1 MKKYLWTGKLKP
13 ASQTKMETIKF
24 YIMATTKRSLKISF
38 ATQKGGVGKSTMTTL
53 TASVLH
59 YRLGFNVLVMDCDFP
74 QHSLTNMRE
83 RDKKTIMQNEY
94 HKKAAM
100 KQFQTINKKAY
111 PIIKCKAEDA
121 LGTALDYISQT
132 AVEPDAIFFDLP
144 GTANTKGVLTTLK
157 AMDFIFSPI
166 TADRLVVESALGFT
180 KAFLGLPQK
189 NGGNNEQAMW
199 LFWNQVDGREKTGV
213 YDAYQSV
220 IKELNLSVMK
230 TRIMDSKRFR
240 KETDDT
246 GNYVFRSSLLPAE
259 LHLMKATKMDSF
271 IEEFLKIIRL

>member
-1 MKKYLWTGKLKP
+1 
-13 ASQTKMETIKF
+13 METVKQ
-24 YIMATTKRSLKISF
+24 TLKISF
-38 ATQKGGVGKSTMTTL
+38 YTQKGGVGKSTITTL
-53 TASVLH
+53 LASVLH

-83 RDKKTIMQNEY
+83 RDKKTIMQSDY

-111 PIIKCKAEDA
+111 TIIKCNAENALEKALEHIDRTGI
-121 LGTALDYISQT
+121 LPEVTL
-132 AVEPDAIFFDLP
+132 FDLP

-166 TADRLVVESALGFT
+166 TADRLVVESTLGFT
-180 KAFLGLPQK
+180 KAFLQLPEIGK
-189 NGGNNEQAMW
+189 NKKDQSIW
-199 LFWNQVDGREKTGV
+199 LFWNQVDGREKTGL
-213 YDAYQSV
+213 YDAYQAV
-220 IKELNLSVMK
+220 IDELKLSVMD

-246 GNYVFRSSLLPAE
+246 GNYVFRSSLLPADP
-259 LHLMKATKMDSF
+259 LLMKTTRMDTF
-271 IEEFLKIIRL
+271 IEEFLRITNL

>member
-1 MKKYLWTGKLKP
+1 
-13 ASQTKMETIKF
+13 
-24 YIMATTKRSLKISF
+24 MATTKRSLKISF

-59 YRLGFNVLVMDCDFP
+59 YRLGFNVLVVDCDFP

-83 RDKKTIMQNEY
+83 RDKKTIMQNDY

-180 KAFLGLPQK
+180 KAFLGLPQT

-199 LFWNQVDGREKTGV
+199 LFWNQVDGREKTGL

-220 IKELNLSVMK
+220 MKELNLSVMK

-246 GNYVFRSSLLPAE
+246 GSYVFRSSLLPAE
-259 LHLMKATKMDSF
+259 LQLMKATKMDSF